1 MTNIINVLPRALA
14 ATSIV
19 SLLMFS
25 AATFAERV
33 SLHVAFG
40 NVPGL
45 EELENGRIN
54 AAIDLLE
61 ARRSGHTL
69 PLRNE
74 RSTLCAA
81 YILASRYDNALP
93 VCEEAVQNDDE
104 DIAYNNRGVLRAH
117 LGDYA
122 GALRDF
128 EVIRLSAEEQR
139 AFLEAI
145 RRSHPRTMATANH
158 DVLQKIQAQTARPRL
173 SFGESRPAARI
184 ENIRP

>member
-1 MTNIINVLPRALA
+1 MTNFTKIFRHALT
-14 ATSIV
+14 ATGMAG
-19 SLLMFS
+19 LLMFS
-25 AATFAERV
+25 AVSLAERV

-45 EELENGRIN
+45 EELESGQIN

-93 VCEEAVQNDDE
+93 ICEEAVQNDDE
-104 DIAYNNRGVLRAH
+104 DIA
-117 LGDYA
+117 
-122 GALRDF
+122 
-128 EVIRLSAEEQR
+128 
-139 AFLEAI
+139 
-145 RRSHPRTMATANH
+145 
-158 DVLQKIQAQTARPRL
+158 
-173 SFGESRPAARI
+173 
-184 ENIRP
+184 